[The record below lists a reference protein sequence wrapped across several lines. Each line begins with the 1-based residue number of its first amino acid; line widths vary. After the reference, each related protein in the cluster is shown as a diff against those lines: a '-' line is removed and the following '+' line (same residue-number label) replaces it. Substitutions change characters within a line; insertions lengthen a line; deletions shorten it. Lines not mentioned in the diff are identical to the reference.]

1 MKPEKIVLAIAA
13 ALFAAGFG
21 TWIVGGAQLMSS
33 VGIWLWLAGVGVM
46 GLPLLLLV
54 IDAIV
59 KAVRRQ

>member
-13 ALFAAGFG
+13 ALFAAGLG
-21 TWIVGGAQLMSS
+21 TWIVGGGSLMRS

-46 GLPLLLLV
+46 GLPLLFLV
-54 IDAIV
+54 VHVIV